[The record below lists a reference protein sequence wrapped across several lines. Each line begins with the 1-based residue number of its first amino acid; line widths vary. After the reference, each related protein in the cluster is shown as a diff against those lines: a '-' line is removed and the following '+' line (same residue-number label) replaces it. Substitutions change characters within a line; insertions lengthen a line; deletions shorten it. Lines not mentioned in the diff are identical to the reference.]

1 MTSSERIG
9 MALNS
14 KNLKSDELH
23 NDADII
29 AALGFAN
36 RLGSKLQRI
45 RAGGEMD
52 FYPAVIHLAATLRK
66 ACRNK
71 RMGIS
76 NEAAFKCAEQGLREW
91 LVHICRSCNGTG
103 ERLLDY
109 SGIKPGKKRTL
120 GTCTHCSGTGLFV
133 PLWSWRKG
141 VMRLDAEAS
150 DAWWEKRVDLAKEIA
165 EDAYRSA
172 QRKVTAQMRE
182 VSPATD

>member
-9 MALNS
+9 TALNS
-14 KNLKSDELH
+14 KNLKNDELH
-23 NDADII
+23 NDADIV

-36 RLGSKLQRI
+36 RLGSKLQRV
-45 RAGGEMD
+45 RSGGSTSDM
-52 FYPAVIHLAATLRK
+52 YPAVVHLAVTLKK

-109 SGIKPGKKRTL
+109 SGVTPGKKRTM
-120 GTCTHCSGTGLFV
+120 GTCNHCNGTGMFV
-133 PLWSWRKG
+133 PLWSWRKQ
-141 VMRLDAEAS
+141 VMALTEEVS
-150 DAWWEKRVDLAKEIA
+150 GAWWEKRIELAKEIA

-182 VSPATD
+182 MSPAD